1 MKWINACLIFLAIG
15 TVIFFMGCKKGSESS
30 PVSYIDGYTVDLT
43 EGKGTTYTG
52 DFFPI
57 REGYIC
63 NYSGSAKVYVKMVIP
78 GYNPIENTSDAPAV
92 GMLKVLALR
101 NIPLPSGTIPLY
113 PIVDMTDM
121 SGQVVNDTSRFFMKD
136 TQAVYVKALRLSNG
150 EYMEVSNPLYIKSRL
165 VVGDSWET
173 APRLD
178 MTKLIAS
185 ETGDNGTISNVTL
198 DARAKFFVVGKENI
212 SLPIGTRNAMRMEQ
226 ANDISMTGTII
237 SEGTTI
243 DMNMTAQLATVYHL
257 IPDTGIVHQNTTG
270 PLEMK
275 LTAEG
280 QTVTVTININQCEL
294 KLTGLGGDLNA
305 NIYSGLGKS
314 TISKGLPSF
323 NTPIQEKLWKISQA
337 IARTLTK
344 NLSL

>member
-1 MKWINACLIFLAIG
+1 MKWVNACLILLAIG
-15 TVIFFMGCKKGSESS
+15 TVIFFIGCKKGGESS
-30 PVSYIDGYTVDLT
+30 PVSYVDGYTVDLT

-57 REGYIC
+57 REGYTC
-63 NYSGSAKVYVKMVIP
+63 NYSGSASIYVKMVIP
-78 GYNPIENTSDAPAV
+78 GNNPIENTSNTPAV

-136 TQAVYVKALRLSNG
+136 TQAVYVKALRLSSG

-173 APRLD
+173 APTLD

-185 ETGDNGTISNVTL
+185 ETGSISNVSL

-257 IPDTGIVHQNTTG
+257 IADTGIVHQNTTG

-280 QTVTVTININQCEL
+280 QTVTVTININQSEL
-294 KLTGLGGDLNA
+294 KLTGLGENLNA

-314 TISKGLPSF
+314 IISNGLPSF
-323 NTPIQEKLWKISQA
+323 NTHTQERLWKISQA